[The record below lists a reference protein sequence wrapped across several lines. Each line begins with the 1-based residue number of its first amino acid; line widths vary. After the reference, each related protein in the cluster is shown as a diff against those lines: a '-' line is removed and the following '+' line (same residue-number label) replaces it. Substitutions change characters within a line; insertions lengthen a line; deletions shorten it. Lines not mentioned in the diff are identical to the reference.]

1 MARLSL
7 SLRPRN
13 VDSGRILFGV
23 LFMCTASTVFPLL
36 NISVQYLTAEYSIIQ
51 LVWARYVGHLVYI
64 LAVLIPTRGLRFVR
78 TSRPRIQLIRSA
90 LLVTGT
96 FLYFLA
102 LAYIPV
108 ATTTAVNFT
117 APLMIVALSIP
128 ILGERV
134 GLRRW
139 FAVIFGFIGAVIII
153 RPGLEGAHW
162 AAFLVL
168 GCAAC
173 NAFYQILTRSLAGHD
188 SAETSIFY
196 TALVPSVLVTLLLP
210 FDARMPGSGLDW
222 FLFSILGLIGG
233 MGHYCVIKAYEN
245 AEASIISPLSYVQL
259 IGATVLGYIV
269 FADFPDGWTWLGAAI
284 IVASGIYIMRRE
296 TIRRRE
302 ARQAS
307 DGRH

>member
-7 SLRPRN
+7 SLRPCN
-13 VDSGRILFGV
+13 VNTERVLAGV
-23 LFMCTASTVFPLL
+23 LFMCIASTVFPLL
-36 NISVQYLTAEYSIIQ
+36 NIAVQYLTAEYSVIQ
-51 LVWARYVGHLVYI
+51 LVWARYVGHLAYI

-78 TSRPRIQLIRSA
+78 TNRPKIQLLRSA

-96 FLYFLA
+96 FLYFTA
-102 LAYIPV
+102 LVYIPV
-108 ATTTAVNFT
+108 VTAAAVNFT
-117 APLMIVALSIP
+117 TPLMIVALSIP

-134 GLRRW
+134 GFRRW
-139 FAVIFGFIGAVIII
+139 SAVALGFVGAVIII

-196 TALVPSVLVTLLLP
+196 TALVPSALVTLLLP

-222 FLFSILGLIGG
+222 FLFSTLGLIGG
-233 MGHYCVIKAYEN
+233 LGHYFVIKAYEN

-302 ARQAS
+302 ARQVG
-307 DGRH
+307 DGRR